1 MYIASKP
8 ETESVK
14 SLVLYG
20 FVKARFLSLLNQS
33 LASRR
38 HVFRYFFFFFPKEM
52 YMFGF
57 PSPLNPSLVS
67 RRLVFGDY

>member
-38 HVFRYFFFFFPKEM
+38 HVFRYFLFFFQKKCICLAF
-52 YMFGF
+52 
-57 PSPLNPSLVS
+57 L
-67 RRLVFGDY
+67 RH